1 MISQADFAKKNN
13 LGFPLL
19 SDPDGSVA
27 KKFGVLNARRPMAQR
42 VTFIWDEKGILR
54 HIDRQENVREH
65 GDDLAA
71 LINRLRS

>member
-42 VTFIWDEKGILR
+42 VAFIWDEKGILR
-54 HIDRQENVREH
+54 HIDKNVNVQEH

>member
-1 MISQADFAKKNN
+1 MISQADFARKNN
-13 LGFPLL
+13 LKFPLL

-27 KKFGVLNARRPMAQR
+27 VKFGVLNARRPMAQR

-54 HIDRQENVREH
+54 HIDRQVNVREH